1 MTVCDIPERFA
12 KIEAPIKAPPPNP
25 PPKYVQGTRGLARRR
40 APAAQRPGPP
50 CIRSRRSR
58 RAAVRRWSRRRRT
71 ESRDCRTPPARSPC
85 CSGGPSGT
93 IRRMVETLTVRSAK
107 GTRRGTGRKTKKD
120 SHYKIQGDRLAW
132 RRVKYY
138 IYGDLNVPN
147 LAITH
152 DSRLCSKGEA
162 KKNYIK

>member
-1 MTVCDIPERFA
+1 MRHTRTFCEDRSSDQSA
-12 KIEAPIKAPPPNP
+12 PPNP

-40 APAAQRPGPP
+40 ARAAQRPGPP

-58 RAAVRRWSRRRRT
+58 RAAVGRWSRRRRT

-85 CSGGPSGT
+85 CSGGPGGT
-93 IRRMVETLTVRSAK
+93 IRRMVETLTVPSAK
-107 GTRRGTGRKTKKD
+107 RTRRDTRRKTKKD

-152 DSRLCSKGEA
+152 DSRLCSKGEV
-162 KKNYIK
+162 KKKTT